1 MKTSHQTLFSFYWKF
16 IKSEKKRFLLFI
28 LMPIIWCSA
37 ETYAPYLIKICLD
50 KMVIFPEDA
59 QSSLID
65 SILVYV
71 FLMICVEGSL
81 RIASYLCIETIPK
94 LKEEIR
100 KVTTEI
106 IESHPY
112 SFFQSHHSARIVSS
126 LKNLVDGFEQLLI
139 SFLYGLYPITITFFV
154 SLVLINHVSS
164 LFSCLFLFWYL
175 GMNII
180 TFIFLK
186 PTLQTSHDYA
196 LAESKQMGF
205 IGDLFKN
212 TLIIKTFSS
221 HSLDQSLF
229 KCFQKETLQ
238 KAKNAEWV
246 TFKADS
252 WRGGISFLL
261 LSSLFIFLVI
271 DWQRGLITLGD
282 FAFITATCFYVRRS
296 TWMAAVQFLSFVK
309 NLGIAK
315 QSFDLLVSSSED
327 PHHSFK
333 KLNEP
338 LSGTIS
344 FESVDFGYDQ
354 YKKIYNDFNLTIVS
368 GEKVGI
374 MGPSGAGKTTLI
386 HLLFRLLTPDG
397 GKIFVGG
404 YDVEDLDEEFLK
416 EQIAYVPQHA
426 TLFHRSIFENIH
438 YGNPEATFEEV
449 IEASKACLC
458 HPFVIDLKSEYETI
472 IGEDGLK
479 LSGGQRQR
487 IALARAYLKNSPI
500 IILDEATSALDFL
513 AEDKILDAFIQQ
525 NRTILLISHR
535 PSSLK
540 KLDRIFVL
548 QAGKIV
554 RQGTPQEIFNTSS
567 INGTHAS

>member
-1 MKTSHQTLFSFYWKF
+1 
-16 IKSEKKRFLLFI
+16 
-28 LMPIIWCSA
+28 
-37 ETYAPYLIKICLD
+37 
-50 KMVIFPEDA
+50 
-59 QSSLID
+59 
-65 SILVYV
+65 
-71 FLMICVEGSL
+71 
-81 RIASYLCIETIPK
+81 
-94 LKEEIR
+94 
-100 KVTTEI
+100 
-106 IESHPY
+106 
-112 SFFQSHHSARIVSS
+112 
-126 LKNLVDGFEQLLI
+126 
-139 SFLYGLYPITITFFV
+139 
-154 SLVLINHVSS
+154 
-164 LFSCLFLFWYL
+164 
-175 GMNII
+175 MNII

-212 TLIIKTFSS
+212 TLIVKTFSS

-229 KCFQKETLQ
+229 ENFQKETLQ
-238 KAKNAEWV
+238 KAKNAEWI

-261 LSSLFIFLVI
+261 LSSLFVFLVI
-271 DWQRGLITLGD
+271 GWQRGLITLGD

-315 QSFDLLVSSSED
+315 QSFDLLISSPED
-327 PHHSFK
+327 SHHSFK
-333 KLNEP
+333 KLSEP
-338 LSGTIS
+338 LPGTIS
-344 FESVDFGYDQ
+344 FDSVDFGYDQ
-354 YKKIYNDFNLTIVS
+354 DKKIYHDFNLTIAA

-386 HLLFRLLTPDG
+386 HLLFRLLTPDV

-404 YDVEDLDEEFLK
+404 YDVEDLDGEFLK

-438 YGNPEATFEEV
+438 YGNPE
-449 IEASKACLC
+449 ACLC

-487 IALARAYLKNSPI
+487 VALARAYLKNSPI

-513 AEDKILDAFIQQ
+513 AEDKILDAFLQQ

-554 RQGTPQEIFNTSS
+554 RQGTPQEI
-567 INGTHAS
+567 I